1 VLEAAVNGRVLAAR
15 GNASP
20 HYAPSGVYPVVDA
33 DRWIAIAAPDE
44 ATWRALSEEA
54 GRDWAADARFATP
67 AARLEHRE
75 GLDAAIAAWTE
86 HEEAASL
93 EDRLQA
99 RGVPVHRVA
108 SSEDGFA
115 DPGLAAR
122 GHFVTLEH
130 REVGP
135 VPYEHSRMRFSR
147 TPAVV
152 DRASPT
158 LGQDN
163 EYALHEVLGLG
174 DDEITELV
182 IAGAIE

>member
-20 HYAPSGVYPVVDA
+20 HYAPSGVYPVVGA
-33 DRWIAIAAPDE
+33 DRWIAIAAPDD
-44 ATWRALSEEA
+44 ATWRSLSEEA
-54 GRDWAADARFATP
+54 DHSGATDARFASP
-67 AARLEHRE
+67 VARLAQRE
-75 GLDAAIAAWTE
+75 ELERVIAAWTQGE
-86 HEEAASL
+86 QAASL
-93 EDRLQA
+93 EERLQA

-108 SSEDGFA
+108 SSEDVFA

-122 GHFVTLEH
+122 GHFVTLAH

-163 EYALHEVLGLG
+163 DYALHDVLDLG